1 MVTDKGGR
9 FMRIR
14 KLSNFDSTC
23 AVTHVKI
30 RHLERRHNWQ
40 GRARFSPRED
50 DLFLFLFSGSI
61 DFTSDD
67 GKGIIRLHAHD
78 MAYIPRG
85 SCYSSVYTADVTE
98 TCTILFRL
106 SDDDGAFVLSDSMEV
121 MDAQYAV
128 RYESLFNDFRK
139 SYPSANQ
146 VLHQTSMLY
155 SFLTQLS
162 LSGYDAYTDKH
173 YALIAPGVELLID
186 RFQEN
191 IPVSEL
197 ARASMVSECYFRRLF
212 KQFFRQSPI
221 AYRNMLRLRY
231 ASDLYESGL
240 YSHAEA
246 AAMAGIP
253 NASYFCRLRRQFA
266 PPVDIQPQIFGNDEE
281 GSEGK

>member
-1 MVTDKGGR
+1 
-9 FMRIR
+9 MRIR

-30 RHLERRHNWQ
+30 RHLKRRHNWQ
-40 GRARFSPRED
+40 GRTRLSPRED
-50 DLFLFLFSGSI
+50 DLFLFLHSGSM
-61 DFTSDD
+61 DFTDNGSKD
-67 GKGIIRLHAHD
+67 IIHLHAHD

-85 SCYSSVYTADVTE
+85 SCYTSVYTADITE
-98 TCTILFRL
+98 ISSVYFRL
-106 SDDDGAFVLSDSMEV
+106 SDDEGAFVLSDSMEV

-128 RYESLFNDFRK
+128 RYESLFSDFRQ
-139 SYPSANQ
+139 SCPSANQ
-146 VLHQTSMLY
+146 VLHQTSMVY
-155 SFLTQLS
+155 AFLTQLS

-197 ARASMVSECYFRRLF
+197 AKASMVSECYFRRLF
-212 KQFFRQSPI
+212 KQFFRQSPV

-231 ASDLYESGL
+231 ANDLYESGL

-253 NASYFCRLRRQFA
+253 NASYFSRLRRQYA
-266 PPVDIQPQIFGNDEE
+266 PPVDIQPQSFPGDKPDAV
-281 GSEGK
+281 S